1 MAGRGSAP
9 GERRGG
15 RKPGVPNKLTASAKA
30 ALDEAFN
37 KLGGVDALVKFG
49 RANPGEF
56 YKIWARRIPQ
66 EHSGLNGEPI
76 QHVVRTWKFGTRE
89 VQF

>member
-66 EHSGLNGEPI
+66 EHSGPDGGPI
-76 QHVVRTWKFGTRE
+76 PVAVRAWKFGDRVVE
-89 VQF
+89 F